1 MILDHSGHSGD
12 LVTEKTRNGV
22 HLGAAPQE
30 KG

>member
-1 MILDHSGHSGD
+1 MILNHSCHSGD
-12 LVTEKTRNGV
+12 LVTEKTPNRV